1 MIVRYTLDANGV
13 DANMATIRGVG
24 ANANDVQRGGL
35 QLLKVDRETGL
46 ATPLG
51 AASLNGT
58 GFEVINRSANAV
70 VVNNRTYKSGD
81 VVRTLS
87 ASYGD
92 IVDSDGKPTGSKGI
106 VARTAIDELP
116 YGTYEVRETVA
127 SAGYLRDASARAW
140 SKRFTIG
147 HDGGD
152 ASTGA
157 YEANG
162 NPHRYASLAHVSG
175 AGSAS
180 NQVQRAD
187 FHFIKKSADTW
198 SAWGRS
204 PGDSPRRRPGKAM

>member
-1 MIVRYTLDANGV
+1 M
-13 DANMATIRGVG
+13 
-24 ANANDVQRGGL
+24 
-35 QLLKVDRETGL
+35 
-46 ATPLG
+46 
-51 AASLNGT
+51 
-58 GFEVINRSANAV
+58 
-70 VVNNRTYKSGD
+70 
-81 VVRTLS
+81 S

-157 YEANG
+157 YDANG

-187 FHFIKKSADTW
+187 FHFIKKSADTMERMGPI
-198 SAWGRS
+198 AWRLTSKTTGESHVIVSDKNGELHTKSCDGRFN
-204 PGDSPRRRPGKAM
+204 DSGTGTTGCRPHSRNTNAN